1 ALVIFVIGR
10 RDLLPWFFI
19 GYFFV
24 AYSSIPVLGAAIFG
38 VCVVLL
44 IAGYTRSRNVSA
56 VEAEERPSADDR
68 AAHSPEPERGP
79 GNTTT
84 TDAELAP
91 GADGIPTLTEK
102 DVRKS
107 WFRYY
112 LFAETG
118 ISYERLQALGFTHG
132 LLPILKK
139 LYPKKADLS
148 AAMQRHLVFYNTE
161 AVFGAPINGV
171 VISMEEQRAHG
182 KPITDD
188 AITGIKTGL
197 MGPMAGLG
205 DSIDWATMKPL
216 IFALAAALGATGN
229 IFAPFI
235 LLLLPLFQIIVGLNL
250 ATTGYRQG
258 RSSIQDLLRS
268 GRVKELITGASTL
281 GLFMMGV
288 LSATYISLT
297 TPLSFQFG
305 DGNEPFV
312 VQDILDGLAPGILP
326 LLVVLGLY
334 FTLRR
339 RKQNL
344 GLIALILVAI
354 ALLGALAGIF

>member
-1 ALVIFVIGR
+1 M
-10 RDLLPWFFI
+10 
-19 GYFFV
+19 
-24 AYSSIPVLGAAIFG
+24 S
-38 VCVVLL
+38 
-44 IAGYTRSRNVSA
+44 
-56 VEAEERPSADDR
+56 E
-68 AAHSPEPERGP
+68 
-79 GNTTT
+79 NTTT
-84 TDAELAP
+84 AVAETEQP
-91 GADGIPTLTEK
+91 NIPAITEK

-112 LFAETG
+112 VFAETG
-118 ISYERLQALGFTHG
+118 ISYERLQALGFTYG
-132 LLPILKK
+132 ILPILKK
-139 LYPKKADLS
+139 LYPKKEDLA

-171 VISMEEQRAHG
+171 VISMEEQRAQG

-216 IFALAAALGATGN
+216 IFALAASLGATGN
-229 IFAPFI
+229 FIAPFI

-258 RSSIQDLLRS
+258 RSSIQDLLQS
-268 GRVKELITGASTL
+268 GRIKELITGASTL

-305 DGNEPFV
+305 DDNEPFV
-312 VQDILDGLAPGILP
+312 VQDILNNLAPGILP
-326 LLVVLGLY
+326 LLVVLALY
-334 FTLRR
+334 FVLRR
-339 RKQNL
+339 KKQNL
-344 GLIALILVAI
+344 GLIALSLVVI
-354 ALLGALAGIF
+354 ALLGSLAGIF